1 MKYLKKYNEN
11 FFDKIEAAIKG
22 KSEKGKII
30 ADMLKKNNIPEKGY
44 GYLFRYMGGDLTNES
59 KSHPLSYLLSYKPNE
74 GKLQLQNGKLV
85 LTDTNLLN
93 KKVVNI
99 IPMLDKEEKEG
110 IQEHGRI
117 WSSSVIK
124 FDYKF
129 DLAPENPVFT
139 ISNSLL
145 YDIDKGTWVNNELAD
160 SVNQNTPL
168 DGVIDEEHEKEL
180 QDFFNGA
187 IWNQDLLITYQNFI
201 DECNKRQ
208 DMLKIITT
216 HHKFA
221 QQAAPQP
228 QAAPQ
233 AEAAPQQTEPVAEK
247 MKYLKKFK

>member
-1 MKYLKKYNEN
+1 MKYLKKYNEG
-11 FFDKIEAAIKG
+11 FFDKVEAAIKG
-22 KSEKGKII
+22 KSEKGRIL
-30 ADMLKKNNIPEKGY
+30 ADMLKNNNISEKGY
-44 GYLFRYMGGDLTNES
+44 GYIFRFMGGADLNNES
-59 KSHPLSYLLSYKPNE
+59 KSHPLSYLLSYKPND

-85 LTDTNLLN
+85 LTDSNLLN

-110 IQEHGRI
+110 IREHGRI

-129 DLAPENPVFT
+129 DLVPENPVFI

-145 YDIDKGTWVNNELAD
+145 YDIDKGSWVNDELAD

-168 DGVIDEEHEKEL
+168 DGVIDDEHEKEL
-180 QDFFNGA
+180 QDFFNGI

-216 HHKFA
+216 HHKFT
-221 QQAAPQP
+221 P

-233 AEAAPQQTEPVAEK
+233 AQPAPPQTEQTEHVAEK